1 MKEICLKRKSQS
13 NDVKRFFFTKVHF
26 DEASHKEHLI
36 VGEDIDRLFGEFS
49 TSRQFQ
55 IKLLKN
61 TLSAATEVKSAVEVR
76 ILYKNNTKI
85 FLSEF

>member
-1 MKEICLKRKSQS
+1 MSNNAVKRKILI
-13 NDVKRFFFTKVHF
+13 FFTKVHF

-36 VGEDIDRLFGEFS
+36 VGEDIDRLCGEFS